1 MGELGCIVV
10 IFVRKQVGEVVGRL
24 GETAFFMLR
33 WWVFAALL
41 TAGGLVLVSV
51 PAQAAGRPG
60 APVPA
65 AAAAATSQATL
76 SAVSCTAASSC
87 MAVGTLITGSPG
99 KDVTLAES
107 WNGTAWT
114 MKATPN
120 PKGATGSFLFGVSCT
135 AASRCMAVGLYEDAA
150 APLGVPFAEV
160 WNGTAWT
167 IKTMPSPPGTTPG
180 ADGVSCATAQACI
193 AVGNVV
199 SNGHNNAFS
208 EAWNGTAWTLKTTPR
223 PTGTTYSLLNDAS
236 CRSATFCM
244 ATGDYQ
250 VNNSSKSRTLAELWN
265 GKIWAIEATPNPKDG
280 VNGAELPGVACSSSL
295 ACVAVGGYDSTNNQG
310 NLTLAEAWN
319 GKTWAIK
326 ATPNPQGAAGNSLL
340 AVSCTAANGCMAVGD
355 SGANG
360 IFSELWNGT
369 AWTIKA
375 VPHPQAATFVFMN
388 GVSCGAANSCVAVGD
403 YFNSSQAEL
412 PVAEAWN
419 GTAWTIKPVP
429 F

>member
-1 MGELGCIVV
+1 MGELGCIVI

-208 EAWNGTAWTLKTTPR
+208 EAWNGTAWT
-223 PTGTTYSLLNDAS
+223 
-236 CRSATFCM
+236 
-244 ATGDYQ
+244 
-250 VNNSSKSRTLAELWN
+250 
-265 GKIWAIEATPNPKDG
+265 
-280 VNGAELPGVACSSSL
+280 
-295 ACVAVGGYDSTNNQG
+295 
-310 NLTLAEAWN
+310 
-319 GKTWAIK
+319 
-326 ATPNPQGAAGNSLL
+326 
-340 AVSCTAANGCMAVGD
+340 
-355 SGANG
+355 
-360 IFSELWNGT
+360 
-369 AWTIKA
+369 
-375 VPHPQAATFVFMN
+375 
-388 GVSCGAANSCVAVGD
+388 
-403 YFNSSQAEL
+403 
-412 PVAEAWN
+412 
-419 GTAWTIKPVP
+419 
-429 F
+429 